1 MKADSSRGPQFNL
14 HGRFGDQFGEKP
26 QIVEQGEFL
35 TQLVAEYYKARNPLF
50 PCEGKLY
57 RGGNRSISAV
67 AEDWLAFLI
76 AKHSPSDFQVYVN
89 QHFSWSM
96 GGGPLSITPDIA
108 ICRVGRLQKKIRL
121 LIDLKMDL
129 GFARKEF
136 IPQAIAKNAQIRS
149 LRNQKV
155 TFRLKRNVGSGH
167 GKDIQDARVSNDVQY
182 LYVVVCD
189 KNCPAPQ
196 YAEIKKE
203 VNRLPFVKLITLVSG
218 VHLNGYESKC
228 RDESSRGQWLQQEE
242 AAALVLG
249 HASRSDFITL
259 NAWLRRSFTP

>member
-1 MKADSSRGPQFNL
+1 MDP
-14 HGRFGDQFGEKP
+14 
-26 QIVEQGEFL
+26 I
-35 TQLVAEYYKARNPLF
+35 
-50 PCEGKLY
+50 
-57 RGGNRSISAV
+57 
-67 AEDWLAFLI
+67 
-76 AKHSPSDFQVYVN
+76 
-89 QHFSWSM
+89 
-96 GGGPLSITPDIA
+96 
-108 ICRVGRLQKKIRL
+108 RVGSSLSRHCCYRRESGIQTQWRW
-121 LIDLKMDL
+121 
-129 GFARKEF
+129 
-136 IPQAIAKNAQIRS
+136 RS
-149 LRNQKV
+149 R
-155 TFRLKRNVGSGH
+155 T